1 MGTTLTKPVLLDETG
16 QDISSKINSVLK
28 DSTGQAIVGKLEDI
42 QQAIGGT
49 GEFIP
54 INIRVT
60 TPPTKTSYLAGET
73 LDLSGIVVTLVANN
87 GGMYDITGDCVF
99 SPADGSTVTSSTTE
113 VNISYT
119 WYKDSTVFTAVQPI
133 GIKELVSIAVTTPP
147 TQTEYYVGDALDLTG
162 IVVTAT
168 FADASTEDV
177 TNQCTFSPADGSILS
192 TTGTNNITV
201 SLIAGVQTYTAT
213 QNITVEPRVPSWA
226 TGTDQEIIDALT
238 AHYAG
243 EIDLHEYWSVGDER
257 TITVEAMSAT
267 GVNESHEAT
276 ALTFVI
282 MNQGGKTLE
291 DGTTECAFIVGVK
304 EDFRPE
310 GYIYHGAY
318 AVYWATC
325 DRKIW
330 CSDVFYNAIPSS
342 IKSIFKR
349 FKNKSRSTSST
360 PSAIDEYFSL
370 PAEVEITGS
379 NTNSMEGEGTQF
391 DYYKTSSNRIKLRT
405 DTHEPGAYWTRS
417 SVSSRQYYI
426 TIKSDGTPTTGMSV
440 DSDWGL
446 SPFGCI

>member
-1 MGTTLTKPVLLDETG
+1 MSTVLTKPVLLDETG
-16 QDISSKINSVLK
+16 Q
-28 DSTGQAIVGKLEDI
+28 AIVGKLMDI
-42 QQAIGGT
+42 QEAIGST

-54 INIRVT
+54 IGIKVT
-60 TPPTKTSYLAGET
+60 NPPTKTSYL
-73 LDLSGIVVTLVANN
+73 SGDN
-87 GGMYDITGDCVF
+87 
-99 SPADGSTVTSSTTE
+99 
-113 VNISYT
+113 
-119 WYKDSTVFTAVQPI
+119 
-133 GIKELVSIAVTTPP
+133 
-147 TQTEYYVGDALDLTG
+147 LDLTG
-162 IVVTAT
+162 IVVKMV
-168 FADASTEDV
+168 ASTGAEFDITNDCTFNPANGAALSNTDTSVSIIYHWYKDNVDFTANQAITVLDV
-177 TNQCTFSPADGSILS
+177 TSITVATPPTKIDYLVGDQLDLTGMVVKANTSISTQVDVTDRCTFSPADGSILS

-201 SLIAGVQTYTAT
+201 SLIAGGQTYTAT

-257 TITVEAMSAT
+257 TITLEAMPAT

-276 ALTFVI
+276 TLTFVI

-310 GYIYHGAY
+310 GYIYHGY
-318 AVYWATC
+318 YEIHWASS
-325 DRKIW
+325 DRKTW
-330 CSDVFYNAIPSS
+330 CDNVFYNAIPSS

-349 FKNKSRSTSST
+349 FKNSSRGTSST
-360 PSAIDEYFSL
+360 TPSTINEYFSL

-379 NTNSMEGEGTQF
+379 NTESMAGEGTQF

-405 DTHEPGAYWTRS
+405 DTHEPGEYWTRS
-417 SVSSRQYYI
+417 SKSSPKAYI
-426 TIKSDGTPTTGMSV
+426 TIKTDGTPSGGIV
-440 DSDWGL
+440 VNADKGL